1 MAEFFAY
8 EHIKELVVYIAFW
21 FIAIMCVWG
30 YGYWIV
36 SGVKWAAKK
45 LKKRFGK
52 EAVTTEEDIANE

>member
-8 EHIKELVVYIAFW
+8 EHIKELVVYWAFGM
-21 FIAIMCVWG
+21 FAALIVWS

-36 SGVKWAAKK
+36 SGVKWIVKK

-52 EAVTTEEDIANE
+52 ETTTEEENANE